1 LQGTTLN
8 LNLKYLE
15 PAEAVPVVTGK
26 CMGSGKDK
34 GMGAGLLLVCRF
46 LGACLTGNRPAPI
59 PVSILV
65 HIPIPV
71 TTKTTSA
78 GSKYCS
84 TNLHPQ
90 ESMI

>member
-1 LQGTTLN
+1 MK
-8 LNLKYLE
+8 LKYLE
-15 PAEAVPVVTGK
+15 IAEAIPVVTGK
-26 CMGSGKDK
+26 FMGTGKYK

-46 LGACLTGNRPAPI
+46 LGAFLTGNRPAPI

-78 GSKYCS
+78 GSKFCS
-84 TNLHPQ
+84 TNLHP
-90 ESMI
+90 